1 MDSLASRPVSSPIS
15 RPHGAEV
22 ETQISVGAVI
32 LAAALPLLFLHIRY
46 QPSVDVSL
54 GSTTATATLSDLAV
68 LAIAV
73 AALVSG
79 VRHGFAPLRHGRAL
93 WLAAGGL
100 LAWIAVETFR
110 SNGGADGFANH
121 AVTAAKFAEYA
132 LLAVAVPLLVRRP
145 ADLQPLLW
153 TIAAWAVAASAVA
166 LLQFG
171 GVPIFDAWKAG
182 WRQPSFLGHHDL
194 AALCAIAF
202 GIGTTGIITGGAWPD
217 DRRLTAL
224 GLTAGSGLILSGST
238 AAVAGLIVATVV
250 VAFLARR
257 RFQLTLRRTLTLAG
271 VVGLVAIGV
280 VVLRADP
287 LASFLRFAGVR
298 DDRPQAGI
306 ETYSQRTV
314 LTYIGGRIF
323 LDHAVVGVGWQR
335 SSDADVY
342 MPYVPD
348 AKQKF
353 PEVVAEA
360 FPSPDTPWGIQ
371 NAYVQAAADLG
382 VVGLGLLF
390 ATFGAGIVLAART
403 VREAPLK
410 SAGPALAALAALLT
424 LMGIWGALGIVAG
437 IPTDAAT
444 WLVLG
449 VAALPA
455 AGAVDG

>member
-1 MDSLASRPVSSPIS
+1 MASRPVPSGIP
-15 RPHGAEV
+15 RTVGAEA
-22 ETQISVGAVI
+22 EAQISVGAVI
-32 LAAALPLLFLHIRY
+32 LAASVPLLFLHIRY
-46 QPSVDVSL
+46 QPTVDVRL
-54 GSTTATATLSDLAV
+54 GSTAAAATLSDLAV

-79 VRHGFAPLRHGRAL
+79 VRHGFAPLRAGRAL
-93 WLAAGGL
+93 WLASGGL

-110 SNGGADGFANH
+110 SGGAAGYATH
-121 AVTAAKFAEYA
+121 AVTAVKFAEYA
-132 LLAVAVPLLVRRP
+132 LLALAVPLLVRRP
-145 ADLQPLLW
+145 ADLQPLVW

-171 GVPIFDAWKAG
+171 GVPIFDAWPAG

-194 AALCAIAF
+194 AALCALAF
-202 GIGTTGIITGGAWPD
+202 GIGTTGIVTGGAWPD

-224 GLTAGSGLILSGST
+224 GLAAGSGLILSGST
-238 AAVAGLIVATVV
+238 AAVAGLIVGVTVV
-250 VAFLARR
+250 ALVARR
-257 RFQLTLRRTLTLAG
+257 RFQLTLRRLLVLAG
-271 VVGLVAIGV
+271 AVAVVAVGV
-280 VVLRADP
+280 VALRADP
-287 LASFLRFAGVR
+287 LASFLRFAGIR
-298 DDRPQAGI
+298 DDRPQTGI

-314 LTYIGGRIF
+314 LMYIGGRIF
-323 LDHAVVGVGWQR
+323 VDHAVAGVGWQR

-382 VVGLGLLF
+382 VIGLGLLLT
-390 ATFGAGIVLAART
+390 TFGAGIVLAART
-403 VREAPLK
+403 VRRARLE
-410 SAGPALAALAALLT
+410 SAGPALVALSALLT
-424 LMGIWGALGIVAG
+424 LMGIWSALGLVAG
-437 IPTDAAT
+437 IPLDAAT

-449 VAALPA
+449 VSALPA